1 MGWLYSFVFTDGRM
15 CVNGEV
21 VEGDRRI
28 YHLDLPRGGGL
39 ADEIHG
45 TVEGQAVSIPAID
58 VLGALRDTLGESLWL
73 QSGSMA
79 HLTASQSQPHSRE
92 LGRAFLALVQ
102 DSLDRGDLADE
113 TRPPQ
118 YRDSGNVQKR
128 WQADAPELVTPPV
141 FHTRQEAEA
150 WSARRAFA
158 SRVGWAFLRVDRLFG
173 DPETY
178 PTLPELL
185 SIVDYFGEAPSATLA
200 RAQEVA

>member
-1 MGWLYSFVFTDGRM
+1 MRYSFVFTDGRM

-21 VEGDRRI
+21 VEGDGRI
-28 YHLDLPRGGGL
+28 YHLDLPRGAGL

-45 TVEGQAVSIPAID
+45 TVEGQPLSMPAFD
-58 VLGALRDTLGESLWL
+58 VLGALRDTLGDSLWL

-79 HLTASQSQPHSRE
+79 HLTASQSQPHSQE

-102 DSLDRGDLADE
+102 ASLDRGDLADE
-113 TRPPQ
+113 TRPPK
-118 YRDSGNVQKR
+118 YREGGSVKKR

-141 FHTRQEAEA
+141 FHTREEAEA

-158 SRVGWAFLRVDRLFG
+158 NRVGWPFLRADRLFG
-173 DPETY
+173 DPATC

-185 SIVDYFGEAPSATLA
+185 SIVDYFGEAPSTTLA